1 MSVSWSRSQESAV
14 SNAVIHVG
22 LDRFATEVVEASRRA
37 PVLVDFWADWCGPC
51 KALGPV
57 LDRIAE
63 SMAGRLTVAKVDTE
77 AEGELAAQF
86 NIRSIPAVM
95 LFKDG
100 RVVAQFVGAQPEPA
114 IRQWLAPHLP
124 PAADSPLAQARD
136 AWRRGEGAAARALL
150 EPVLELDPADHDARE
165 LLAEVVLASG
175 DATTTR
181 QLLDALPPD
190 RQFTPAVTAIKAR
203 LYFADELAT
212 VADGTSDLDDLYA
225 RALKSAA
232 AGRLDDA
239 AEALLALTERSR
251 AYRDDAGRRGLLQ
264 VFELTPDAPGI
275 GDYRRRLARLLH

>member
-1 MSVSWSRSQESAV
+1 V
-14 SNAVIHVG
+14 SNAVINVS
-22 LDRFATEVVEASRRA
+22 LDRFQTEVLDASRKA

-63 SMAGRLTVAKVDTE
+63 SLPGRLTVAKVDTE

-124 PAADSPLAQARD
+124 PAADSPLALARE
-136 AWRRGEGAAARALL
+136 AWRRGDGAAARAQ
-150 EPVLELDPADHDARE
+150 LDAALAAEPADHDARE
-165 LLAEVVLASG
+165 LLAEVVLAAG
-175 DATTTR
+175 DGATTR
-181 QLLDALPPD
+181 RLLDELPPD
-190 RQFTPAVTAIKAR
+190 RQFSPAVTALKAR

-212 VADGTSDLDDLYA
+212 VDAGASDLDDLYA
-225 RALKSAA
+225 KALRAAA
-232 AGRLDDA
+232 AGRLDTA

-264 VFELTPDAPGI
+264 VFELAPDAPGL